1 MNQGLVTAFRPHF
14 VRASTVRGVLAIGLA
29 LGASSV
35 CMAEE
40 KVLDR
45 TFTVAPGGLL
55 TVNAD
60 AADVS
65 VSGGNSSQ
73 VVVHMVARGSQK
85 ELDELKFSAA
95 QGDGGVTVE
104 LLQQQRGGWFNWGT
118 WHGDAHIEVTVPR
131 NYRVEAKTSGGDVN
145 LEDVAGP
152 SRLRTSG
159 GGIEARNVK
168 GGIEGHTSGGDVR
181 LESIE
186 GVIVARTSGGSVHV
200 ASVRGDIDAST
211 SGGDVRL
218 LGVDGKISAKTS
230 GGSVQCELVGA
241 NRGISASTSGGDVR
255 LTMPKDTPGTLD
267 AEANG
272 GDITS
277 DLPIATTHWGEHRL
291 SGLINGG
298 GNAIY
303 VRTSGGGIALN
314 AAR

>member
-1 MNQGLVTAFRPHF
+1 MVQALV
-14 VRASTVRGVLAIGLA
+14 AIGLA
-29 LGASSV
+29 VGASSV

-45 TFTVAPGGLL
+45 TFTVASAGLL

-65 VSGGNSSQ
+65 VSGSNASQ

-85 ELDELKFSAA
+85 ELDEMKFSAA
-95 QGDGGVTVE
+95 QGDSGVTVE
-104 LLQQQRGGWFNWGT
+104 MLQPQRGWFNWGSS
-118 WHGDAHIEVTVPR
+118 HIDAHIEVTVPHG
-131 NYRVEAKTSGGDVN
+131 YRVEAKTSGGNVN
-145 LEDVAGP
+145 LENVAGP

-168 GGIEGHTSGGDVR
+168 GGVEGHTSGGDVR

-186 GVIVARTSGGSVHV
+186 GLVVARTSGGSVR
-200 ASVRGDIDAST
+200 ATSVRGDIDAST

-267 AEANG
+267 AEASG
-272 GDITS
+272 GEITS
-277 DLPIATTHWGEHRL
+277 DLPIATTHWAEHRL

-303 VRTSGGGIALN
+303 VRTSGGGITLSAS
-314 AAR
+314 R